1 MHSFTLSPIPLP
13 LPSLPLGFKERNRLR
28 REYRRRQVKREEA
41 VLAKEK
47 AEAIAQDAK
56 HALMI
61 KHDFAQ
67 AHFDLAIG
75 TLSGWREDSLL
86 GF

>member
-1 MHSFTLSPIPLP
+1 LRPLL
-13 LPSLPLGFKERNRLR
+13 LPSLYLPFPSPPLGFKERNRLR

-41 VLAKEK
+41 VLSKQK

-56 HALMI
+56 HALMV

-75 TLSGWREDSLL
+75 AWA
-86 GF
+86 